1 MRLDVGIA
9 QLELHG
15 EDRALVNLDLSL
27 FGVLDGLGGHPGG
40 AEAADMAARTVEA
53 YCQGKEPA
61 LETLAHAII
70 AANTALTA
78 AKADNQL
85 VGYTTA
91 TVCWLAPGHLHWV
104 SVGDSR
110 IYRQPS
116 GWRLMLLSRD
126 EGHRNI
132 LDNCLGDDYEF
143 KGLHQRLTL
152 KVATGDRVVL
162 VTDGVTGDFKPD
174 LLYAADL
181 EAAITGRDAQT
192 AAEQLIAIAKKE
204 DDRTAIVI
212 DVLEF

>member
-9 QLELHG
+9 KLELHG
-15 EDRALVNLDLSL
+15 QDRALASLDLGL
-27 FGVLDGLGGHPGG
+27 FGVFDGLGGHPGG
-40 AEAADMAARTVEA
+40 AEAAEMASRTVEA

-61 LETLAHAII
+61 LETLAHAIL
-70 AANTALTA
+70 AANEALTT
-78 AKADNQL
+78 AKADHQL

-110 IYRQPS
+110 IYRQAS
-116 GWRLMLLSRD
+116 GWRLMLISRD
-126 EGHRNI
+126 EGDRNV

-143 KGLHQRLTL
+143 KGVCQRVTAT
-152 KVATGDRVVL
+152 VASGDRIVL
-162 VTDGVTGDFKPD
+162 VTDGVTGNLGPD
-174 LLYAADL
+174 RLYAADL
-181 EAAITGRDAQT
+181 EAALTGRGAQA

-212 DVLEF
+212 DLLEP